1 MSVDASGVNTNISI
15 VDLPDIVTLLYQR
28 ADRPLLPGAQ
38 GTPGLFV
45 RYLRRKP
52 ARGLA
57 VTYTV
62 DELGHA
68 HKTHSNDPD
77 RSVSLTL
84 DESALDGAH
93 IRFTRIQAQEAP
105 LEVQETGVLRAKDIG
120 LSVQAFPA
128 DNSLPALAASCDT
141 TPHSALFEAL
151 QSAARIQLGDE
162 TWQLVSA
169 WAVPVRYKPA
179 NRCVIRY
186 HLALEHGKEDGA
198 TLRNLVLFG
207 KVYSDPEQARSVQ
220 ALQQRL
226 YDEQAGRIK
235 VAKDT
240 QSSEGSFVIAH
251 GASSPLLP
259 RPLGMIESLG
269 LTFNAAVQPSNQHE
283 QLLMG
288 TRALQPRME
297 KGKGGEITNLVI
309 PSEELWLTAIALA
322 RLHTSTVRPDEQAPR
337 TGAKEAKR
345 ARERASLIAG
355 HNPAQADE
363 VLRLAE
369 QLATRLETLQP
380 DLYRPAH
387 GGFKASQLLFHSHK
401 VFVVDFDG
409 FCLADSALDV
419 GYFLAY
425 LRPSGLWYHRP
436 GMMPWFKAAAEVF
449 TTTYRQA
456 MLELGVT
463 EAAIDGILQ
472 RSKLY
477 EAALIFKIATR
488 RVNRLNG
495 PRPKELAA
503 MLHELATCLSG

>member
-1 MSVDASGVNTNISI
+1 VDTFDVHSDISI
-15 VDLPDIVTLLYQR
+15 LDLPNIVTLLYQR
-28 ADRPLLPGAQ
+28 ADRPLLKDAQ
-38 GTPGLFV
+38 GAPGLFV

-57 VTYTV
+57 VIYMV
-62 DELGHA
+62 DELGRVS
-68 HKTHSNDPD
+68 KTHVNDPD

-93 IRFTRIQAQEAP
+93 IRFTKTQAQEVP

-128 DNSLPALAASCDT
+128 DSSLPALAASCDT
-141 TPHSALFEAL
+141 TPYSALFEAL
-151 QSAARIQLGDE
+151 QSAARTKLGDD

-169 WAVPVRYKPA
+169 RAVPVRYKPA

-186 HLALEHGKEDGA
+186 HLALEHGQEDGA
-198 TLRNLVLFG
+198 TSRNLMLFG

-226 YDEQAGRIK
+226 YDEQASNTSVK
-235 VAKDT
+235 KDK
-240 QSSEGSFVIAH
+240 QSDEGAFVIAH
-251 GASSPLLP
+251 SGNVPLLP

-269 LTFNAAVQPSNQHE
+269 LTFNAAVQPSKYTE
-283 QLLMG
+283 QMLTG
-288 TRALQPRME
+288 TRALRPRME
-297 KGKGGEITNLVI
+297 IGKGGEIVDLVI
-309 PSEELWLTAIALA
+309 PTEELWLTAIALA
-322 RLHTSTVRPDEQAPR
+322 RLHTSTVHPDENAPR

-345 ARERASLIAG
+345 ARDRASLIAG
-355 HNPAQADE
+355 HNPTQAEE
-363 VLRLAE
+363 VLRLAD

-436 GMMPWFKAAAEVF
+436 GMMPWFQEAAEVF

-463 EAAIDGILQ
+463 AEAIDGILR

-488 RVNRLNG
+488 RVNRLNS

-503 MLHELATCLSG
+503 MLKEVAACLTT